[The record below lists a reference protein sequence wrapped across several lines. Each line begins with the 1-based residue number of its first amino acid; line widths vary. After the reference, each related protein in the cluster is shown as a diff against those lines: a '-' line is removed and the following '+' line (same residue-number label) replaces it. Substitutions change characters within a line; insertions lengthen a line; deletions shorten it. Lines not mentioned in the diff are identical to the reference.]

1 MPIQKLDFIKGM
13 DKDSDVRYLQPG
25 TYRDAE
31 NVRITNYEGGVKFSV
46 SNMKGNTEISYT
58 LPEGNNT
65 VIGSFDDKQGQGVY
79 YFVYNSAT
87 NHSVLKYDYKLGVVT
102 KILQG
107 SGFNFNLD
115 YYITSVALLDNR
127 FLMFTDNYNEPR
139 MIDLNDLEKYWIS
152 TVTPVVFYGQLM
164 DIAKAPQF
172 TPCYV
177 NYNSNLQKLY
187 NNLNGKLWQFRV
199 VYVYKDG
206 TTSSFSTISKAAKPG
221 LDSQLP
227 FLENQDPSI
236 ENEITVTIP
245 HPDTDLNINIDKVRI
260 YAQGNTE
267 DAEKGSV
274 WYLFKEEDRADI
286 ILNTSAQYGSNYSDY
301 FFAND
306 GIYTAADPLDTVQ
319 AQTYIPKK
327 SKALDIIY
335 GNRLALANNTEG
347 FDINDI
353 DLSAS
358 LTFSRDVQPT
368 VNTAGITFSYTRVP
382 IVIPGTGGFT
392 ANRFNI
398 KLTGA
403 TTKNGVSVNVAYA
416 EIQLGGIPKVA
427 DRLTFSLTMNYQ
439 PFSSTGTVLTP
450 TSEILNYTLLVVYN
464 DINADNNI
472 TLTNI
477 GARLVD
483 AINSVDSR
491 SGSIGGIIAIQQNN
505 GLIRVLEGQN
515 TFGQSVLDVG
525 AAQTTAITTTAQSG
539 TATITNIGSIE
550 TLPSYKKNALHE
562 FAIEYSDEKGRRS
575 TVITNNQLT
584 KVAPT
589 WGRPVPSNGRIT
601 AAITI
606 ANTPPSWAT
615 SYAILYTRNQNYDS
629 VLDFIGT
636 VEDEGDNVYSV
647 SLQDLYRFR
656 NDNQDTP
663 LSYNFLDG
671 DTIQFIQ
678 SVGGTQVFDIIN
690 PIVLTREEGLTTSRK
705 IYFNFNNTGS
715 ILAPATAGNVAAGG
729 GRYLFQITR
738 PKRTQEDKFYYEI
751 GHNYPITDGYHMG
764 NQQNQTVSQSAIID
778 LSDTGDVYY
787 KQRYFVPFNYNF
799 DPTGSNIAVSV
810 SASEQFVE
818 EPNFSD
824 YYNSEVTNIG
834 RPSVV
839 NENAKE
845 LIRETQVVYT
855 QPYIPETS
863 INGIGTVYD
872 TSLKQYSTQYGSI
885 QKIHADGRDLKVFQE
900 TRNGTVGIQR
910 QLVLTGTQQTYETQ
924 TVLTP
929 INYTDAEYGI
939 GLNPESF
946 SVYGYRE
953 YIADTFRSS
962 LLRISRD
969 GYTEISSKS
978 LQGFWTEDLNK
989 KEKQRVRI
997 VWNKNFNEVVVSSS
1011 SGQWVLNPTAA
1022 VLSTSSIVTIP
1033 LSDYPSVVIGDVFC
1047 LNTKAQ
1053 NSGVAYSKREGTVTN
1068 VSGDQIT
1075 MTYSAIDVP
1084 IGTGITVLSI
1094 ESLIKCNYNVLTF
1107 SEESGAWISRV
1118 SFKPEWMEEAGSGM
1132 VSFKDGKVYLH
1143 DDNETRGEFYGT
1155 TYPATVTVIANES
1168 GSSPKTFR
1176 DIQVES
1182 NSKWN
1187 NGTDGDISTPEG
1199 SITFMTDNNYKKLN
1213 NQFFAP
1219 ILRDT
1224 TTPNVVNPRFEGRA
1238 LTSSSLK
1245 AKFTN
1250 SDTTQVTLFSVGF
1263 GYFLANLS
1271 NFSG

>member
-58 LPEGNNT
+58 LPVGNNT
-65 VIGSFDDKQGQGVY
+65 VIGSFDDKQGQAVY

-87 NHSVLKYDYKLGVVT
+87 NHSILKYDYKLGVVT

-107 SGFNFNLD
+107 SGFNFSLD
-115 YYITSVALLDNR
+115 YYINSVALLDNTY
-127 FLMFTDNYNEPR
+127 LIFTDNYNEPR
-139 MIDLNDLEKYWIS
+139 WIDLKNISKYWFS
-152 TVTPVVFYGQLM
+152 PPPFDLLVFGSLT
-164 DIAKAPQF
+164 DIASAQQE
-172 TPCYV
+172 TPCFV
-177 NYNSNLQKLY
+177 NYNSNLSKKY

-199 VYVYKDG
+199 VYVYKDN
-206 TTSSFSTISKAAKPG
+206 TTSTFSTISKMAKPAI
-221 LDSQLP
+221 DSQLP
-227 FLENQDPSI
+227 FLENQEISI
-236 ENEITVTIP
+236 ENEIIVTIP
-245 HPDTDLNINIDKVRI
+245 KPALDININVDKVRI
-260 YAQGNTE
+260 YFQGNN
-267 DAEKGSV
+267 DDSEKGST
-274 WYLFKEEDRADI
+274 WYLFTEKTRTDI
-286 ILNTSAQYGSNYSDY
+286 YANTSVIYGGGYADY
-301 FFAND
+301 AFAND
-306 GIYTAADPLDTVQ
+306 EIYTAADPLDAVQ
-319 AQTYIPKK
+319 AQTYVPKK
-327 SKALDIIY
+327 SQTVDLIY

-347 FDINDI
+347 FDIDNI
-353 DLSAS
+353 NFSGS
-358 LTFSRDVQPT
+358 LTFTRQEVPSDSNP
-368 VNTAGITFSYTRVP
+368 GLTFSYTPQPSIQAALSVYTNTNFNIELSTMAASNGHQEYIYFSEILLGGTPKSLDILNFKLTLSYTVFDAFGGQSGTSTKVYNYGITVNFTDIGLTNADTLNNVASRLVSAINSTDTRQQSLGG
-382 IVIPGTGGFT
+382 IVAAKESATGLIHIYEGQNISDVGGFT
-392 ANRFNI
+392 AV
-398 KLTGA
+398 TS
-403 TTKNGVSVNVAYA
+403 TTLVA
-416 EIQLGGIPKVA
+416 
-427 DRLTFSLTMNYQ
+427 
-439 PFSSTGTVLTP
+439 SSDT
-450 TSEILNYTLLVVYN
+450 I
-464 DINADNNI
+464 
-472 TLTNI
+472 
-477 GARLVD
+477 
-483 AINSVDSR
+483 INS
-491 SGSIGGIIAIQQNN
+491 GG
-505 GLIRVLEGQN
+505 
-515 TFGQSVLDVG
+515 
-525 AAQTTAITTTAQSG
+525 
-539 TATITNIGSIE
+539 IE
-550 TLPSYKKNALHE
+550 TLPSFKKDAIHE
-562 FAIEYSDEKGRRS
+562 FAVEYSDNKGRRS
-575 TVITNNQLT
+575 TVITSNQLIET
-584 KVAPT
+584 TPGY
-589 WGRPVPSNGRIT
+589 GRPASVNGRIT
-601 AAITI
+601 AAISI
-606 ANTPPSWAT
+606 ENTPPSWAT
-615 SYAILYTRNQNYDS
+615 SYALLYTKNQSYS
-629 VLDFIGT
+629 YTLDFIGEIT
-636 VEDEGDNVYSV
+636 NEASNLWSI
-647 SLQDLYRFR
+647 SLSDLYAFR
-656 NDNQDTP
+656 VSNLDTP
-663 LSYNFLDG
+663 LAYNFQDG
-671 DTIQFIQ
+671 DVVQIIE
-678 SVGGTQVFDIIN
+678 SVGGTLVYDLIS
-690 PIVLTREEGLTTSRK
+690 PIVISGEDGLTTDRK
-705 IYFNFNNTGS
+705 LTFNFSNSNNELVTG
-715 ILAPATAGNVAAGG
+715 TK
-729 GRYLFQITR
+729 YLFQIR
-738 PKRTQEDKFYYEI
+738 RANRNQDNKLYYEI
-751 GHNYPITDGYHMG
+751 GHNYPITGGYHMG
-764 NQQNQTVSQSAIID
+764 NQQNQNASQSAIID

-787 KQRYFVPFNYNF
+787 KQRYFVAN
-799 DPTGSNIAVSV
+799 A
-810 SASEQFVE
+810 SAPVTNASTEFVE
-818 EPNFSD
+818 DSNFSD
-824 YYNSEVTNIG
+824 YYRSKVTNIG

-839 NENAKE
+839 NKNAKE
-845 LIRETQVVYT
+845 LVRETQVVYT

-939 GLNPESF
+939 GLNPESL
-946 SVYGYRE
+946 SIYGYRE
-953 YIADTFRSS
+953 YIADTFRTSI
-962 LLRISRD
+962 LRISRD

-1047 LNTKAQ
+1047 LNAKAQ

-1084 IGTGITVLSI
+1084 IGTRITVLSI
-1094 ESLIKCNYNVLTF
+1094 ESLIKSNYNVLTF
-1107 SEESGAWISRV
+1107 NEESGAWISKV

-1155 TYPATVTVIANES
+1155 TYPATITVIANEQ
-1168 GSSPKTFR
+1168 GSNPKTFR

-1224 TTPNVVNPRFEGRA
+1224 TTPNVTNPRFEGRA

-1271 NFSG
+1271 NFNG